1 MADKA
6 QASKK
11 PNRQQ
16 LWRWLVPIAVGVIVW
31 FLPVPDGLNP
41 KAIHMLGI
49 FVGTILGILCSPMP
63 SGAIMMTALAL
74 SYFSG
79 TLTLKQSLAGLSS
92 GTVWMIF
99 SAYVLSLGFVQSGL
113 GRRIA
118 YLMLSKFGGSSTGI
132 AYSLSFAD
140 LFMAP
145 AMPSVTARSGG
156 IILPVAKSI
165 LQVMGSGP
173 GPTGKKLGDYLIMT
187 CFQITPITGALFLT
201 GMAANPLCAQLAKD
215 GLGIEISWGMWLW
228 AALLPAAV
236 CFVLLPLVTRFLLKP
251 ELNKTPEAKEL
262 GRNELRKLG
271 PLSKQEKL
279 VGIGFIIALVGWA
292 TTMLTGFNANAIGLG
307 VVAYLLVVGAI
318 QWKDVLNEKSAWDTV
333 IWFGV
338 IISLAGG
345 LTKLGF
351 IKWMSGTI
359 AASLVGTSWLVAF
372 VVLGFAYIY
381 IHYLFATASGHVA
394 AMYVPF
400 CAVAIGCGAPA
411 LMVAVCFGIFS
422 NFMWGITEYAG
433 GPGPIYFGQ
442 GYFER
447 PRFYKLNF
455 VIVTLNVLLVFA
467 TGLGWWKV
475 IGLY

>member
-1 MADKA
+1 MTTA
-6 QASKK
+6 ASSPARK
-11 PNRQQ
+11 PEY
-16 LWRWLVPIAVGVIVW
+16 WRWIVPVAVGLAIW
-31 FLPVPDGLNP
+31 FLPPPSGLDP
-41 KAIHMLGI
+41 KAIHMLGL
-49 FVGTILGILCSPMP
+49 FVGTIVGILCAPLP
-63 SGAIMMTALAL
+63 SGAIMMIALAL

-79 TLTLKQSLAGLSS
+79 TLTLGQALSGLSS

-118 YLMLSKFGGSSTGI
+118 YLMLSKFGGSTTGI
-132 AYSLSFAD
+132 AYSLGVAD
-140 LFMAP
+140 LLMAP

-165 LQVMGSGP
+165 LSVMGSGP
-173 GPTGKKLGDYLIMT
+173 GPTGRKIGDYLIMT
-187 CFQITPITGALFLT
+187 CFQFTPITGALFLT
-201 GMAANPLCAQLAKD
+201 GMAANPLCAKLAHD
-215 GLGIEISWGMWLW
+215 ALGIDISWGMWLW
-228 AALLPAAV
+228 AALLPALI
-236 CFVLLPLVTRFLLKP
+236 CFAILPHVTRLLLRP
-251 ELNKTPEAKEL
+251 TLNKTPEAKQLGRDKLSEL
-262 GRNELRKLG
+262 GPMTR
-271 PLSKQEKL
+271 QEKL
-279 VGIGFIIALVGWA
+279 VGIGFVIALIGWA
-292 TTMLTGFNANAIGLG
+292 TTMVTGYNANAIGLG
-307 VVAYLLVVGAI
+307 VVAYLLIVGAI
-318 QWKDVLNEKSAWDTV
+318 AWKDVLAEKAAWDTV

-351 IKWMSGTI
+351 IKWMSASV
-359 AASLVGTSWLVAF
+359 AAQLVGADWLAAF
-372 VVLGFAYIY
+372 VILGFAYIY
-381 IHYLFATASGHVA
+381 LHYIFATASGHVA

-447 PRFYKLNF
+447 PRFYRINF
-455 VIVTLNVLLVFA
+455 LIVTLNVLLVFV